1 MFDTTLKI
9 LLDLI
14 LDNYKCIENKIDQLF
29 KAIVIEVPKKNL
41 TQSKHPTWS
50 ASKVEDCIVE
60 AHADVSGVQ
69 SINSKVQTF
78 ASI

>member
-29 KAIVIEVPKKNL
+29 KAIVIE
-41 TQSKHPTWS
+41 
-50 ASKVEDCIVE
+50 ASKKKPYKIEI
-60 AHADVSGVQ
+60 SNMIYQ
-69 SINSKVQTF
+69 
-78 ASI
+78 